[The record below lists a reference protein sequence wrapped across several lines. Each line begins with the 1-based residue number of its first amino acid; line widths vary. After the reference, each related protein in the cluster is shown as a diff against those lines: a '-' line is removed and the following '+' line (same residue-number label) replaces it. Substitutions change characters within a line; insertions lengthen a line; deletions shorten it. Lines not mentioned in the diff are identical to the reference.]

1 MDIKN
6 FKCNGIS
13 LNSNADKVKPFIQT
27 AISLYRM
34 RNSSHEI
41 IEKLVQNNPKY
52 DYYPGTRFSN
62 NEAIAIRICSGLV
75 ELALNSGK
83 QDNTIEEN
91 IESFVNSLSGTELD
105 QIILEAMRDCASA
118 DHWYAFEKEWD

>member
-1 MDIKN
+1 
-6 FKCNGIS
+6 
-13 LNSNADKVKPFIQT
+13 
-27 AISLYRM
+27 M

-75 ELALNSGK
+75 ELALNSDK